1 MRGRKLK
8 ELTFKRW
15 LQRSSKEKRRI
26 RKLYKPEQKLTY
38 WEALQQDGYS
48 FNAD

>member
-1 MRGRKLK
+1 MKNRKLK

-26 RKLYKPEQKLTY
+26 RKLYKAEPKLSY
-38 WEALQQDGYS
+38 FEAIQRDGYS
-48 FNAD
+48 YNAD

>member
-15 LQRSSKEKRRI
+15 LNRNSKEKRRI
-26 RKLYKPEQKLTY
+26 KALYKAEDKLTY
-38 WEALQQDGYS
+38 HEALREYGYS
-48 FNAD
+48 YPAG

>member
-1 MRGRKLK
+1 MRNRKLK

-26 RKLYKPEQKLTY
+26 SKLYKGEQKLTY
-38 WEALQQDGYS
+38 HEALREYGYS
-48 FNAD
+48 YPAG